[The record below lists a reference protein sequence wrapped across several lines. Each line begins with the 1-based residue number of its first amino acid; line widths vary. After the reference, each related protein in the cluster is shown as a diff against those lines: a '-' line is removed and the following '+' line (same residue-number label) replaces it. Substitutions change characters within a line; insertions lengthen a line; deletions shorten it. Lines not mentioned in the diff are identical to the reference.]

1 MPKVLIAD
9 SLSPRAVAIFKER
22 GVDCDVKTGLKP
34 DELKA
39 IIGNYDGLAVRSATK
54 ATADV
59 LKEARQLKVIGRAG
73 IGVDNIDVPAATA
86 RGIVVMNT
94 PFGNSITTAEH
105 AIAMMFGLA
114 RQIPAADRSTQAGK
128 WEKSRFMGVELT
140 GKTLGII
147 GCGNIGAIVADRALG
162 LKMKVI
168 AYDPYLSPERAQAL
182 GVEKVELDPLLA
194 RADFISLHTPLT
206 DATRNILDAK
216 ALAKTKKGVRIINCA
231 RGGLVVE
238 DDLRA
243 ALESGHV
250 AGAAFDVFVTEP
262 AKTNPL
268 FGRDDVICSPHLG
281 ASTTEAQENVALQ
294 VAEQISDFLL
304 TGAIVNAVNMPSVS
318 GEDAPKLRP
327 YMTLAQNLGSF
338 IGQLAQQTIKSV
350 RIEYDGQVALLNT
363 KPLTACVLTGLLAP
377 QLETVNMVN
386 APIQAKERNIDV
398 LEARTENAGNY
409 RTLVRVTVTEGNRTR
424 TVAGSLFGNDNPRI
438 VEIDEIKIEA
448 EFFRDVLYIR
458 NQDKPGFVGN
468 LGRTLG
474 DSGINIATFHMGRIA
489 AGGDAICLVLVDQP
503 LTEAVL
509 AKVRAIQHVVN
520 ARALRF

>member
-22 GVDCDVKTGLKP
+22 GVDCDVRTGLKP

-216 ALAKTKKGVRIINCA
+216 ALARTKKGVRIINCA

-238 DDLRA
+238 EDLRA

-438 VEIDEIKIEA
+438 VEIDEIRIEA

>member
-54 ATADV
+54 VTADV
-59 LKEARQLKVIGRAG
+59 LKEARQLKVVGRAG

-105 AIAMMFGLA
+105 AVAMMFALA
-114 RQIPAADRSTQAGK
+114 RQVPAADRSTQAGK

-147 GCGNIGAIVADRALG
+147 GCGNIGTIVADRALG
-162 LKMKVI
+162 LKMKVV
-168 AYDPYLSPERAQAL
+168 AYDPYLSLERAQSL
-182 GVEKVELDPLLA
+182 GVEKVELDQLLA

-206 DATRNILDAK
+206 DATRNIIDAK
-216 ALAKTKKGVRIINCA
+216 ALAKTKKGVRIVNCA

-238 DDLRA
+238 EDLRA

-250 AGAAFDVFVTEP
+250 AGAGFDVFVTEP
-262 AKTNPL
+262 AKTSPL
-268 FGRDDVICSPHLG
+268 FGRDDVICTPHLG

-304 TGAIVNAVNMPSVS
+304 SGAIVNAVNMPSVS

-338 IGQLAQQTIKSV
+338 IGQLANQTINSV

-363 KPLTACVLTGLLAP
+363 KPLTACVLMGLLAP

-386 APIQAKERNIDV
+386 APIQAKERNINV

-409 RTLVRVTVTEGNRTR
+409 KTLIRVTVTEGSRTR
-424 TVAGSLFGNDNPRI
+424 TIAGSLFGNDNPRI
-438 VEIDEIKIEA
+438 VEIDEIRIEA

-489 AGGDAICLVLVDQP
+489 VGGDAICLVLVDQP

-509 AKVRAIQHVVN
+509 AKVRAIPHVVN
-520 ARALRF
+520 ARALTF

>member
-1 MPKVLIAD
+1 V
-9 SLSPRAVAIFKER
+9 
-22 GVDCDVKTGLKP
+22 
-34 DELKA
+34 
-39 IIGNYDGLAVRSATK
+39 
-54 ATADV
+54 
-59 LKEARQLKVIGRAG
+59 GRAG

-105 AIAMMFGLA
+105 AVAMMFALA
-114 RQIPAADRSTQAGK
+114 RQVPAADRSTQAGK

-147 GCGNIGAIVADRALG
+147 GCGNIGTIVADRALG
-162 LKMKVI
+162 LKMKVV
-168 AYDPYLSPERAQAL
+168 AYDPYLSLERAQSL
-182 GVEKVELDPLLA
+182 GVEKVELDQLLA

-206 DATRNILDAK
+206 DATRNIIDAK
-216 ALAKTKKGVRIINCA
+216 ALAKTKKGVRIVNCA

-238 DDLRA
+238 EDLRA

-250 AGAAFDVFVTEP
+250 AGAGFDVFVTEP
-262 AKTNPL
+262 AKTSPL
-268 FGRDDVICSPHLG
+268 FGRDDVICTPHLG

-304 TGAIVNAVNMPSVS
+304 SGAIVNAVNMPSVS

-338 IGQLAQQTIKSV
+338 IGQLANQTINSV

-363 KPLTACVLTGLLAP
+363 KPLTACVLMGLLAP

-386 APIQAKERNIDV
+386 APIQAKERNINV

-409 RTLVRVTVTEGNRTR
+409 KTLIRVTVTEGSRTR
-424 TVAGSLFGNDNPRI
+424 TIAGSLFGNDNPRI
-438 VEIDEIKIEA
+438 VEIDEIRIEA

-489 AGGDAICLVLVDQP
+489 VGGDAICLVLVDQP

-509 AKVRAIQHVVN
+509 AKVRAIPHVVN
-520 ARALRF
+520 ARALTF